1 MLARGFAR
9 DLIPGSGVPF
19 STRTWEMNRMH
30 VYLRDEPVNL
40 RMHEVDAEG
49 LVPDGSDLVPMAFY
63 VRGND
68 QPSFRAL
75 LPPDTVEMLR
85 EAIQEPV
92 LLGVLAEEPEDPRSE
107 IHAMVGLA
115 IPVGSDDPMVRQ
127 QEDDAEPWRASV
139 GDPEAW
145 RGSDEDDAT
154 EGENPRTAL
163 LAFAPLVRLQRK
175 FPYDF
180 GEELA
185 DLLETA
191 LAGATRSAIQARID
205 RMLDDI

>member
-1 MLARGFAR
+1 
-9 DLIPGSGVPF
+9 
-19 STRTWEMNRMH
+19 MH

-40 RMHEVDAEG
+40 RMQEVESEG
-49 LVPDGSDLVPMAFY
+49 LVPDGSDLLPMAFY

-75 LPPDTVEMLR
+75 LPPDTIEVLR
-85 EAIQEPV
+85 DALDEPV
-92 LLGVLAEEPEDPRSE
+92 VLGVLAEEPEDPASE

-115 IPVGSDDPMVRQ
+115 IPVGAGEPEDASDESEP
-127 QEDDAEPWRASV
+127 ESEPWRASV
-139 GDPEAW
+139 GDPDAW
-145 RGSDEDDAT
+145 RGADPLEEDEEEEPEA
-154 EGENPRTAL
+154 RTAL

-185 DLLETA
+185 DLLEAA
-191 LAGATRSAIQARID
+191 LSGATRSAMEARVD
-205 RMLDDI
+205 RMLDDL

>member
-1 MLARGFAR
+1 
-9 DLIPGSGVPF
+9 
-19 STRTWEMNRMH
+19 MNRMH
-30 VYLRDEPVNL
+30 VYLRDEPVQL
-40 RMHEVDAEG
+40 RMQEVDSEG

-75 LPPDTVEMLR
+75 LPADTVEVLR
-85 EAIQEPV
+85 DALEEPV
-92 LLGVLAEEPEDPRSE
+92 LLGVLAEEPENPASE

-115 IPVGSDDPMVRQ
+115 VPVAGDEAEGGERDE
-127 QEDDAEPWRASV
+127 EDRTEPWRASV
-139 GDPEAW
+139 GDPDGW
-145 RGSDEDDAT
+145 RGADEEEAA
-154 EGENPRTAL
+154 EAESPRTAL

-185 DLLETA
+185 DLLEAA
-191 LAGATRSAIQARID
+191 LSGATRSAIEARID
-205 RMLDDI
+205 QMLDEL